1 MMMVLYTY
9 YKLYYRLTL
18 WTLMILIDIIDTR
31 EADDYEGIL
40 TTPIMVTQIYTT
52 WDIALMK

>member
-1 MMMVLYTY
+1 
-9 YKLYYRLTL
+9 
-18 WTLMILIDIIDTR
+18 MILIDIIDTR

-40 TTPIMVTQIYTT
+40 TTPIMVSQIYTT

>member
-1 MMMVLYTY
+1 MMKVLYTY
-9 YKLYYRLTL
+9 YKLYYKLTL

-40 TTPIMVTQIYTT
+40 TTPIMVSQIYTT
-52 WDIALMK
+52 WDIAFMI

>member
-18 WTLMILIDIIDTR
+18 WTLMILIDVIDTR

>member
-40 TTPIMVTQIYTT
+40 TTPIMVSQIYTT
-52 WDIALMK
+52 WDIAFMI